1 MAFIMSS
8 LTKDKCSMGLNPW
21 SKLSDFIIKS
31 KKWPENNHMLPLV
44 PRTSEKYWREGHSSR
59 EDLVKE
65 MTLWLDLEEQAAF
78 DVSVEGDGFGQG
90 GSRIWLGGRR
100 RSSEKN
106 KKDRGP
112 IAAGRGQCSSWKP
125 WGWLIGHHEGRS
137 RFALKMWLG
146 NKSKTI

>member
-1 MAFIMSS
+1 M
-8 LTKDKCSMGLNPW
+8 
-21 SKLSDFIIKS
+21 
-31 KKWPENNHMLPLV
+31 
-44 PRTSEKYWREGHSSR
+44 
-59 EDLVKE
+59 VKE

-125 WGWLIGHHEGRS
+125 
-137 RFALKMWLG
+137 
-146 NKSKTI
+146 